1 MTNYKPA
8 DPSLNPRFAGIRTF
22 MRLPYKQTVENVDFA
37 IVGVPFD
44 NAASYRSGAR
54 YGPEAIRS
62 ASPLVRT
69 YSYQHQMNIFDY
81 ISGVDYGDVAVIPGD
96 IHATYKQIETTLAP
110 LCQNGII
117 PIVMGG
123 DHSITLGELRAVY
136 KKYGKLALLQFDSH
150 ADVGDVHLGQK
161 YTHGTPFRRAV
172 EEGLIDPAHS
182 IQIGM
187 RGSLDGPE
195 EIEDAKALGFQ
206 VIPTDELFSI
216 GIPEL
221 IQIIKRRVKD
231 QPVFMTFDIDFLD
244 PAFAPGTGTPEV
256 GGVLSRE
263 ALQIMRALTN
273 IQFVGFDLV
282 EVLPRYDH
290 SEITASLAANMMFEM
305 IALIAVQQRNRE

>member
-1 MTNYKPA
+1 MTNFRPV

-22 MRLPYKQTVENVDFA
+22 MRLPYNKSMENVDVA
-37 IVGVPFD
+37 ILGVPFD
-44 NAASYRSGAR
+44 NAASYRPGAR

-69 YSYQHQMNIFDY
+69 YSYQHQIHLFEY
-81 ISGVDYGDVAVIPGD
+81 VSGIDYGDVPVIPGD
-96 IHATYKQIETTLAP
+96 IHETYNRIERTLTP
-110 LCQNGII
+110 LFEAGIT

-123 DHSITLGELRAVY
+123 DHSITLGELRAAN
-136 KKYGKLALLQFDSH
+136 KIHGKLALLQFDSH

-172 EEGLIDPAHS
+172 EEGLIDPDYS

-195 EIEDAKALGFQ
+195 EIEEAKELGFQ
-206 VIPTDELFSI
+206 VITADELFSM
-216 GIPEL
+216 EL
-221 IQIIKRRVKD
+221 NDLISTIKNRVKD
-231 QPVFMTFDIDFLD
+231 TPVFMTFDIDFID

-263 ALQIMRALTN
+263 ALQMMRGLTD
-273 IQFVGFDLV
+273 IHFVGFDLV
-282 EVLPRYDH
+282 EVLPLYDKG
-290 SEITASLAANMMFEM
+290 EITTSLAANLMFEM
-305 IALIAVQQRNRE
+305 IALIAVHKRKNV

>member
-1 MTNYKPA
+1 MANYRPI
-8 DPSLNPRFAGIRTF
+8 DPSRNPRFAGIRTF
-22 MRLPYKQTVENVDFA
+22 MRLPNKTKLENADFA

-69 YSYQHQMNIFDY
+69 YSYQHQINLFDY
-81 ISGVDYGDVAVIPGD
+81 VSGIDYGDVAVIPGD
-96 IHATYKQIETTLAP
+96 IHETYRQISTTLAP
-110 LCQNGII
+110 IYEAGVI

-123 DHSITLGELRAVY
+123 DHSITLGELRAAS
-136 KKYGKLALLQFDSH
+136 KTYGKLALLQFDSH
-150 ADVGDVHLGQK
+150 ADVGDIHLGQK

-172 EEGLIDPAHS
+172 EEKLIDPAHS

-195 EIEDAKALGFQ
+195 EIDDAKDLGFQ
-206 VIPTDELFSI
+206 VITTDELLSMEQS
-216 GIPEL
+216 EL
-221 IQIIKRRVKD
+221 IAAIKNRVKD
-231 QPVFMTFDIDFLD
+231 MPVFMTFDIDFID

-263 ALQIMRALTN
+263 ALQIMRKLTN
-273 IQFVGFDLV
+273 INFVGFDLV
-282 EVLPRYDH
+282 EVLPLYDTG
-290 SEITASLAANMMFEM
+290 EITASLAANIMFEM
-305 IALIAVQQRNRE
+305 IALIALERA